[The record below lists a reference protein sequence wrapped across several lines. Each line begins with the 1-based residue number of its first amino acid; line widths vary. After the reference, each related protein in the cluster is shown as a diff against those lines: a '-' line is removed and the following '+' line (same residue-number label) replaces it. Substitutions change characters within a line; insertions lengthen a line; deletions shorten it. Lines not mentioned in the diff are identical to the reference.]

1 MIWKSKAGKTL
12 PVAIARELIK
22 TGYTARPVTGF
33 RGRSGRSFRARL
45 AMSQTEE
52 GKWRVEFD
60 EPWAQEGA
68 KAPEAEVETSELATA
83 NGKSKQPAPVDERS
97 AA

>member
-1 MIWKSKAGKTL
+1 M
-12 PVAIARELIK
+12 
-22 TGYTARPVTGF
+22 TGF
-33 RGRSGRSFRARL
+33 KGRSGRSFSAHL

-60 EPWAQEGA
+60 EEWAKEGA
-68 KAPEAEVETSELATA
+68 KPPDAEVETETEKPAA
-83 NGKSKQPAPVDERS
+83 APVASEIEART